1 MTAKFVLTIAC
12 IVTVSAILTAIC
24 TAQPQTNKLPP
35 PVPPANTNGV
45 KVDFVSRSLRFGIV
59 AIEGHHYAFG
69 LGLVHAESCP
79 CKVAPPPRDDQTLP
93 DGAFIPLGG
102 VKPAEDEEKK

>member
-1 MTAKFVLTIAC
+1 MSSRKDTLGGLLIIAVMVAAVGVVAC
-12 IVTVSAILTAIC
+12 A
-24 TAQPQTNKLPP
+24 QTNKLPP

-45 KVDFVSRSLRFGIV
+45 KVDFVSRNLRFGIV

-69 LGLVHAESCP
+69 MGLVHAESCP
-79 CKVAPPPRDDQTLP
+79 CKVAPPARDDQTLP

-102 VKPAEDEEKK
+102 KKPESEDDK